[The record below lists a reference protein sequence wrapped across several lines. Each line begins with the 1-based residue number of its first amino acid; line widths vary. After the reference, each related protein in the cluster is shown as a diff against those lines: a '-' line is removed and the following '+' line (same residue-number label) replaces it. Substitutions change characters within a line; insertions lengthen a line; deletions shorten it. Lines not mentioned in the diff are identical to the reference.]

1 MTDSLF
7 QSTIVHNYHRNKK
20 AQLQHYSIPHHDSK
34 QLYQAYHELLNHQ
47 ENKDK
52 VLDLIKKAGIH
63 SKIKFY
69 DGPCKYEGLHIPG
82 PGLCWKN
89 VVHPDHHANPIDN
102 QYDKVVLIETDSHLE
117 PLHWYFMDLK
127 DDMTSSIACS
137 TLLMDRMIHLHQQQQ
152 QQQQQKQHE
161 QKHSSS
167 SSTTTTTT
175 TTSPSPSLSSSSSNS
190 SSLSSSHFSFHSL
203 IQKSTKSLFHHHQ
216 DTLIFIIGCPL
227 PIQTNKESNH
237 IIYLGIFFL
246 N

>member
-1 MTDSLF
+1 MMTDSLF

-52 VLDLIKKAGIH
+52 VLDLIKKAGMH

-89 VVHPDHHANPIDN
+89 VVHPDHHVNPIDN
-102 QYDKVVLIETDSHLE
+102 QYNKVVLIETNSQLE

-137 TLLMDRMIHLHQQQQ
+137 TLLMDRMIHLHQQQ
-152 QQQQQKQHE
+152 HE
-161 QKHSSS
+161 QKHSSTTNTVSSPS
-167 SSTTTTTT
+167 SS
-175 TTSPSPSLSSSSSNS
+175 SSSSSSNS

-216 DTLIFIIGCPL
+216 DTFIFIIGCPL
-227 PIQTNKESNH
+227 PIQTNENDH
-237 IIYLGIFFL
+237 TIYLG
-246 N
+246 